1 MIIIRKHNCAALIL
15 FLLGALSSGPAVG
28 AQDSSL
34 TGPVIQTQRLPN
46 GIEIA
51 GNGVTLRVTALRDD
65 VLRVR
70 ASQNRAS
77 VKTRPGPCSPR
88 HAAKCSGYGG
98 ERRLQHQ
105 GASRQLRQQHATD
118 GQRSLRPLFCSRT
131 NARSSF
137 TARPFRVYK
146 TMAPD
151 EHFFG
156 LGDKVGPLDRRNQA
170 FTDWNTDAYGWQE
183 STDPIYKS
191 IPFFLSWNQGR
202 VLGVFFDNTWRA
214 SFDFGKES
222 ADAYSFGAPN
232 GPVDYYLLYGPSPKA
247 GGRGLRMADRPDAA
261 AAALVARLSAIALQ
275 LLS

>member
-70 ASQNRAS
+70 ASKSRALPEDASWAVLNRGA
-77 VKTRPGPCSPR
+77 RR
-88 HAAKCSGYGG
+88 KCSGYGG
-98 ERRLQHQ
+98 ERRLQHESS
-105 GASRQLRQQHATD
+105 ARELRQQYAADSERPMRPCSSEGHAAS
-118 GQRSLRPLFCSRT
+118 RVLRY
-131 NARSSF
+131 A
-137 TARPFRVYK
+137 FRLYK
-146 TMAPD
+146 SMAP
-151 EHFFG
+151 EQHFFG
-156 LGDKVGPLDRRNQA
+156 LGDKAGPLDRRNQA
-170 FTDWNTDAYGWQE
+170 FTDWNTDSFGWQE

-202 VLGVFFDNTWRA
+202 VLGVLFDNTWRA
-214 SFDFGKES
+214 SFDFGKEFS
-222 ADAYSFGAPN
+222 NHILLALPMVRLTTTSYMDPAP
-232 GPVDYYLLYGPSPKA
+232 
-247 GGRGLRMADRPDAA
+247 GG
-261 AAALVARLSAIALQ
+261 
-275 LLS
+275 